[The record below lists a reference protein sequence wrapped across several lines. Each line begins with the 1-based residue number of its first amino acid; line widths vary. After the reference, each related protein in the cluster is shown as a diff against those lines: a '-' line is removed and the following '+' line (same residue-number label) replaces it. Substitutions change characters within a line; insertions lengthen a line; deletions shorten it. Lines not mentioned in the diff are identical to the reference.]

1 MKKIRL
7 LLIIG
12 LLALTTTL
20 TSCNIV
26 PHRFSWVINYA
37 YKDITYVNG
46 NTLRTTIRQGID
58 LWNMNGIHSQM
69 TYIDFDED
77 GSVIFKP
84 LDSNELKGTY
94 KCKNNRLK
102 NTNIFIKLENGDK
115 IEALG
120 AGGYFED
127 TLSFE
132 YNGIEYEF
140 SSRSVEDFCDDQEE
154 FNEQL
159 KYLGEY
165 IRSFEEYKRNYIEMG
180 EVVVE
185 NGIKKLVHEDG
196 EIDLFAENLGVNAVR
211 VTVDNEVIFL
221 DSIEEGECYYYNADY
236 RSDENSGFLT
246 LLYLD
251 PLPKDPEEPTQP
263 DNQTPEETKTNP
275 FLKIVPE
282 LEYYYSNPD
291 NTLLKFTKIH
301 SPALIYNF
309 DETVY
314 VSEPD
319 DIIFWLN
326 SFFYDDAIL
335 VESEQP
341 QDIGKYHLKYG
352 IEISDKTN
360 EHSIIIAHFECNMFY
375 FDGKWYSCSK
385 SPSWT
390 SALAV
395 ASFNCNNSIVTNKDN
410 QEVTFDVKGL
420 EFIRDR
426 NKDFNYSDVLNPIIL
441 TGEFG
446 EITVYDRTHFYFKD
460 KYYIVTSEKDFSSL
474 FSN

>member
-165 IRSFEEYKRNYIEMG
+165 IRSFEEYKR
-180 EVVVE
+180 
-185 NGIKKLVHEDG
+185 
-196 EIDLFAENLGVNAVR
+196 
-211 VTVDNEVIFL
+211 
-221 DSIEEGECYYYNADY
+221 
-236 RSDENSGFLT
+236 
-246 LLYLD
+246 
-251 PLPKDPEEPTQP
+251 
-263 DNQTPEETKTNP
+263 
-275 FLKIVPE
+275 KI
-282 LEYYYSNPD
+282 
-291 NTLLKFTKIH
+291 
-301 SPALIYNF
+301 
-309 DETVY
+309 
-314 VSEPD
+314 
-319 DIIFWLN
+319 
-326 SFFYDDAIL
+326 
-335 VESEQP
+335 
-341 QDIGKYHLKYG
+341 
-352 IEISDKTN
+352 
-360 EHSIIIAHFECNMFY
+360 
-375 FDGKWYSCSK
+375 
-385 SPSWT
+385 
-390 SALAV
+390 
-395 ASFNCNNSIVTNKDN
+395 
-410 QEVTFDVKGL
+410 
-420 EFIRDR
+420 
-426 NKDFNYSDVLNPIIL
+426 
-441 TGEFG
+441 
-446 EITVYDRTHFYFKD
+446 
-460 KYYIVTSEKDFSSL
+460 
-474 FSN
+474 